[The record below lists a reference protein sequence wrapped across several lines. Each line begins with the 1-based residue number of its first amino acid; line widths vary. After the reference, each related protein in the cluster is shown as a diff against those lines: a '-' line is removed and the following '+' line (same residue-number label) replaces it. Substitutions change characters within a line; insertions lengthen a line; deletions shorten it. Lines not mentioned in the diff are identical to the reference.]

1 MTDIHSN
8 NNHKTIDILM
18 VDRNHLLKQIN
29 SALPG
34 VPGAA
39 GTNKEEKELPGV
51 PGAESEQYKSGYKQ
65 GYVDGLNAHKQM
77 DDESDDEDKTDAEEG
92 SEQEMSSMSI
102 VKKLYAFTKKLLGTS
117 IISNGI
123 SPLYSEA
130 NGISI
135 VTIDGELGKRLSIAD
150 KAAGKVD
157 LDDIT
162 RALKIAKN
170 ANTSAVIL
178 HINSP
183 GGTSVG
189 VQEVGDV
196 ITNLTQTKP
205 VFGFTDTIMASAG
218 YWLGACSNGIFCTPT
233 SELGSIGVMVKV
245 MDFSES
251 LRINGIN
258 PQIFTAGEY
267 KAMGHGEKPLSDKH
281 EQFIVND
288 IEKQYLK
295 FKTLVSE
302 YRGGVEDSTMQGQLF
317 SGEEAIKVNLAD
329 EIVPDLE
336 TVINKLSV
344 G

>member
-1 MTDIHSN
+1 
-8 NNHKTIDILM
+8 
-18 VDRNHLLKQIN
+18 
-29 SALPG
+29 
-34 VPGAA
+34 
-39 GTNKEEKELPGV
+39 
-51 PGAESEQYKSGYKQ
+51 
-65 GYVDGLNAHKQM
+65 
-77 DDESDDEDKTDAEEG
+77 
-92 SEQEMSSMSI
+92 
-102 VKKLYAFTKKLLGTS
+102 
-117 IISNGI
+117 
-123 SPLYSEA
+123 
-130 NGISI
+130 
-135 VTIDGELGKRLSIAD
+135 
-150 KAAGKVD
+150 
-157 LDDIT
+157 
-162 RALKIAKN
+162 
-170 ANTSAVIL
+170 
-178 HINSP
+178 
-183 GGTSVG
+183 
-189 VQEVGDV
+189 
-196 ITNLTQTKP
+196 
-205 VFGFTDTIMASAG
+205 
-218 YWLGACSNGIFCTPT
+218 
-233 SELGSIGVMVKV
+233 MVKV